1 EKEKNLTRRTLII
14 GLTGYGKKEDVDR
27 CYAAGMDAYL
37 QKPIDREV
45 LLNLITGKNNE
56 VREVVP

>member
-1 EKEKNLTRRTLII
+1 MSDSRKKNLTRRTLII

-37 QKPIDREV
+37 QNR
-45 LLNLITGKNNE
+45 LIEKSY
-56 VREVVP
+56 